1 MTQVRPARFALSVPS
16 RATARGNAVAVKVTC
31 AAACRGT
38 VRIETRTGRARG
50 TVAFRLS
57 KGTST
62 VRVPVSRST
71 IRLAKRRPVKLR
83 AVATLQQGSTRTTT
97 RRNFTLRAR

>member
-1 MTQVRPARFALSVPS
+1 MPS
-16 RATARGNAVAVKVTC
+16 RATARDGTVAVKVTC
-31 AAACRGT
+31 PATCRGS
-38 VRIETRTGRARG
+38 VRIETRSGRARG
-50 TVAFRLS
+50 TIVFRLS
-57 KGTST
+57 AGTST

-71 IRLAKRRPVKLR
+71 LRLAKRRPVKLR